1 MKIHAHTE
9 RLLIR
14 DWTRDDFDAYFAIV
28 SDPEVMKH
36 IGNGLPR
43 TREYVDGFFESVLSH
58 QETRGWTRFAVEHR
72 QSGKV
77 MGFCGLDDQTGR
89 IDFGWR
95 FGREFWGAGYG
106 FEAASAVLWVA
117 QNTFKL
123 TQITCQSY
131 PDNVGSIRIMEKM
144 GMSKIGEEVVFSR
157 PTLVYGF
164 EAEWPNGV

>member
-1 MKIHAHTE
+1 
-9 RLLIR
+9 
-14 DWTRDDFDAYFAIV
+14 
-28 SDPEVMKH
+28 
-36 IGNGLPR
+36 
-43 TREYVDGFFESVLSH
+43 VDGFFESVLSH

-157 PTLVYGF
+157 PTFKRSLIGLILTKKGGPAIAGPPFFVTRVFRGDD
-164 EAEWPNGV
+164 